1 MFFHFFEKDFLYLKK
16 LLITS
21 QSHVACGKHVENEQ
35 KFINCVHNVKR
46 DTLSHFVFFSS
57 PKKTVISCRRL
68 NTQQTFLRLRLQ
80 HKKVTEKK
88 RCSPAMLYNTCPRV
102 HLAFIYHSAH
112 LKLRNNHD
120 QRRSLNAFNISY
132 TKWPFFKTF
141 LTTQQNSNSFKPSS
155 LVNARCV
162 GVKRWR

>member
-1 MFFHFFEKDFLYLKK
+1 MSLVASTLKMNRN
-16 LLITS
+16 LLIVCTMSSETLWATS
-21 QSHVACGKHVENEQ
+21 
-35 KFINCVHNVKR
+35 F
-46 DTLSHFVFFSS
+46 FFSS